1 MGKEQK
7 KESRT
12 IRQQIFSGYSRI
24 ILLMFCLVALVL
36 VSLVQIRNDYRA
48 VSNNRDNQAST
59 QSALAKHYAWLEE
72 FNESIQNASTFQG
85 SLDHTTCL
93 LGQWSA
99 SVNKKDLAD
108 PVIAKALQDIQT
120 PHQQLHAAA
129 GDILDLSKHDRDAAY
144 GEYLD
149 TIKPLATQVIQGL
162 DTISSQYQS
171 IAEDASGQLEQL
183 ILILLV
189 VCILGALVVLGVAV
203 FYGNRSARQISKPV
217 TAVAEWSERL
227 SLGAD
232 QIKFDAHMLAE
243 NKDNEIGSMIRS
255 FQKMVE
261 SIQENVRVVQRLA
274 QGDMTVFV
282 NVRSKEDTLGDNLYH
297 LVQSND
303 FMLAK
308 IIKIGLSVASGSRQ
322 IADASQILADTA
334 MQQTAAVQELTDA
347 MEETRGLVRQ
357 NCQETEHA
365 TEISQSIR
373 QDVQHSNEKM
383 AQLVQSVDDI
393 NESSHKIANVIKLI
407 DNIAFQTNILAL
419 NAAVEAARAGEAG
432 KGFAV
437 VADEVRMLA
446 LKSAEAANDSKSL
459 IEATIQATEDG
470 SKISAEAFETFQH
483 IVNDLDQ
490 ITGIVA
496 NMADSSA
503 RQENAISNIHTQ
515 IERIQNSITSNAA
528 VSEEA
533 VATSNEMRD
542 DAKLLEDEMN
552 RFNLRQR
559 QMGQAYI
566 PPEKRGDQEFIREA
580 NANYQKAFLGQ
591 EEAV

>member
-1 MGKEQK
+1 
-7 KESRT
+7 
-12 IRQQIFSGYSRI
+12 
-24 ILLMFCLVALVL
+24 
-36 VSLVQIRNDYRA
+36 
-48 VSNNRDNQAST
+48 
-59 QSALAKHYAWLEE
+59 
-72 FNESIQNASTFQG
+72 
-85 SLDHTTCL
+85 
-93 LGQWSA
+93 
-99 SVNKKDLAD
+99 
-108 PVIAKALQDIQT
+108 
-120 PHQQLHAAA
+120 
-129 GDILDLSKHDRDAAY
+129 
-144 GEYLD
+144 
-149 TIKPLATQVIQGL
+149 
-162 DTISSQYQS
+162 
-171 IAEDASGQLEQL
+171 
-183 ILILLV
+183 
-189 VCILGALVVLGVAV
+189 
-203 FYGNRSARQISKPV
+203 
-217 TAVAEWSERL
+217 
-227 SLGAD
+227 
-232 QIKFDAHMLAE
+232 
-243 NKDNEIGSMIRS
+243 
-255 FQKMVE
+255 
-261 SIQENVRVVQRLA
+261 
-274 QGDMTVFV
+274 
-282 NVRSKEDTLGDNLYH
+282 
-297 LVQSND
+297 
-303 FMLAK
+303 
-308 IIKIGLSVASGSRQ
+308 
-322 IADASQILADTA
+322 
-334 MQQTAAVQELTDA
+334 

>member
-48 VSNNRDNQAST
+48 VSNNRFNRDNQAST

-144 GEYLD
+144 GEYLEK
-149 TIKPLATQVIQGL
+149 IKPLATQVIQGL

-232 QIKFDAHMLAE
+232 QVKFDAHMLAE
-243 NKDNEIGSMIRS
+243 NKDNEI
-255 FQKMVE
+255 
-261 SIQENVRVVQRLA
+261 
-274 QGDMTVFV
+274 
-282 NVRSKEDTLGDNLYH
+282 
-297 LVQSND
+297 
-303 FMLAK
+303 
-308 IIKIGLSVASGSRQ
+308 
-322 IADASQILADTA
+322 
-334 MQQTAAVQELTDA
+334 
-347 MEETRGLVRQ
+347 
-357 NCQETEHA
+357 
-365 TEISQSIR
+365 
-373 QDVQHSNEKM
+373 
-383 AQLVQSVDDI
+383 
-393 NESSHKIANVIKLI
+393 
-407 DNIAFQTNILAL
+407 
-419 NAAVEAARAGEAG
+419 
-432 KGFAV
+432 
-437 VADEVRMLA
+437 
-446 LKSAEAANDSKSL
+446 
-459 IEATIQATEDG
+459 
-470 SKISAEAFETFQH
+470 
-483 IVNDLDQ
+483 
-490 ITGIVA
+490 
-496 NMADSSA
+496 
-503 RQENAISNIHTQ
+503 
-515 IERIQNSITSNAA
+515 
-528 VSEEA
+528 
-533 VATSNEMRD
+533 
-542 DAKLLEDEMN
+542 
-552 RFNLRQR
+552 
-559 QMGQAYI
+559 
-566 PPEKRGDQEFIREA
+566 
-580 NANYQKAFLGQ
+580 
-591 EEAV
+591 

>member
-1 MGKEQK
+1 MSKEQK
-7 KESRT
+7 KGSRT

-129 GDILDLSKHDRDAAY
+129 GDILDLSKRDRDAAY

-162 DTISSQYQS
+162 DTISSQYRS

-243 NKDNEIGSMIRS
+243 NKDNEIGSMIQS

-282 NVRSKEDTLGDNLYH
+282 NVRSKEDALGDNLYH

-347 MEETRGLVRQ
+347 MEETRSLVRQ

>member
-129 GDILDLSKHDRDAAY
+129 GDILDLSKRDRDAAY

-232 QIKFDAHMLAE
+232 QVKFDAHMLAE

-347 MEETRGLVRQ
+347 MEETRSLVRQ

>member
-1 MGKEQK
+1 
-7 KESRT
+7 
-12 IRQQIFSGYSRI
+12 
-24 ILLMFCLVALVL
+24 
-36 VSLVQIRNDYRA
+36 
-48 VSNNRDNQAST
+48 
-59 QSALAKHYAWLEE
+59 
-72 FNESIQNASTFQG
+72 
-85 SLDHTTCL
+85 
-93 LGQWSA
+93 
-99 SVNKKDLAD
+99 
-108 PVIAKALQDIQT
+108 
-120 PHQQLHAAA
+120 
-129 GDILDLSKHDRDAAY
+129 
-144 GEYLD
+144 
-149 TIKPLATQVIQGL
+149 
-162 DTISSQYQS
+162 
-171 IAEDASGQLEQL
+171 
-183 ILILLV
+183 
-189 VCILGALVVLGVAV
+189 
-203 FYGNRSARQISKPV
+203 
-217 TAVAEWSERL
+217 
-227 SLGAD
+227 
-232 QIKFDAHMLAE
+232 
-243 NKDNEIGSMIRS
+243 
-255 FQKMVE
+255 
-261 SIQENVRVVQRLA
+261 
-274 QGDMTVFV
+274 
-282 NVRSKEDTLGDNLYH
+282 
-297 LVQSND
+297 
-303 FMLAK
+303 
-308 IIKIGLSVASGSRQ
+308 
-322 IADASQILADTA
+322 
-334 MQQTAAVQELTDA
+334 
-347 MEETRGLVRQ
+347 
-357 NCQETEHA
+357 
-365 TEISQSIR
+365 
-373 QDVQHSNEKM
+373 M